1 MLLLPLP
8 LPLLPPLQ
16 LLPLLLLLL
25 LAAIALLRRVL
36 VRIAELSMA
45 ETVEGGRAAHVVLSV
60 LAFAQTGATSLC
72 LRWRKPVDRMTRLP
86 AAVPLVSD
94 VKC

>member
-16 LLPLLLLLL
+16 LLPLPLLLLL

-72 LRWRKPVDRMTRLP
+72 LRWRKPVDRMTRLLLLC
-86 AAVPLVSD
+86 PL
-94 VKC
+94 CPM